1 MQRLAPKW
9 WTLATG
15 LLCAWVLLMPAPAA
29 AFDNSSISGNY
40 AFQFN
45 KFGTCP
51 NLEVIVGLFTFDGG
65 GNVSGKFT
73 QYSSNKGGAGPKV
86 STGTATG
93 TYTVNSDGT
102 GRIHLTSPDT
112 VAFAFAIDSTATS
125 AQRLELIL
133 LSLGSSSCAQSGYAI
148 QQ

>member
-1 MQRLAPKW
+1 MQQLAMKW
-9 WTLATG
+9 LAVAAG
-15 LLCAWVLLMPAPAA
+15 VLCAWVLLLSAPAL
-29 AFDNSSISGNY
+29 AFDNSNVSGSY
-40 AFQFN
+40 AFQLN

-51 NLEVIVGLFTFDGG
+51 NQSVIVGLFTFDGA
-65 GNVSGKFT
+65 GNASGKFT
-73 QYSSNKGGAGPKV
+73 NYSSNKGGTGPKV

-102 GRIHLTSPDT
+102 GTINFTSPDT
-112 VAFAFAIDSTATS
+112 VTLAFTIDSAATS

-133 LSLGSSSCAQSGYAI
+133 LSLHSWSCAESGYAI

>member
-1 MQRLAPKW
+1 MQRLALKW

-15 LLCAWVLLMPAPAA
+15 LLCAWTLLLPTPAA
-29 AFDNSSISGNY
+29 AFDNSSISGSY

-51 NLEVIVGLFTFDGG
+51 NLQAIVGLFTFDGA
-65 GNVSGKFT
+65 GNVSGKLT
-73 QYSSNKGGAGPKV
+73 QYSSNKGGTGPKV

-102 GRIHLTSPDT
+102 GGINLTSPDT
-112 VAFAFAIDSTATS
+112 VTFAFTIDSTATS

-133 LSLGSSSCAQSGYAI
+133 LSLHSSNCAESGYAI

>member
-1 MQRLAPKW
+1 MA
-9 WTLATG
+9 AG
-15 LLCAWVLLMPAPAA
+15 LFCAWALLQPAPAA
-29 AFDNSSISGNY
+29 AFDVSNISGSY

-51 NLEVIVGLFTFDGG
+51 NLEVKVGLFTFDGA
-65 GNVSGKFT
+65 GNVSGTFT
-73 QYSSNKGGAGPKV
+73 NYSSNKMGAGPKV

-102 GRIHLTSPDT
+102 GSIHFTTPNT
-112 VAFAFAIDSTATS
+112 VTFAFAIDSTATL
-125 AQRLELIL
+125 AERLELVT
-133 LSLGSSSCAQSGYAI
+133 LSLGSKGCAQSGYAI